1 MKKELPTMR
10 HPCPCIDLSRLFH
23 CSMHL
28 PPFPPLTRWA
38 LTRASGSRNVVS
50 AAARSTLSTTTEP
63 TQRLR
68 FTGQRFALWGLAR
81 IPRPC
86 SPTRRG
92 AGRFAGAIPTSASG
106 PCSSGFKRALVVSF
120 DGGGNDGYFVAF
132 RYGWNSGGFQETLDA
147 TPQQQEVGPFLQEG
161 LQSPKSPKSFRPWD
175 RLGVLLRTGVQL
187 LSWETIWIPKVRC
200 NAAGKR
206 S

>member
-28 PPFPPLTRWA
+28 PPFPPLARWA
-38 LTRASGSRNVVS
+38 LTRASGSRKVVS

-68 FTGQRFALWGLAR
+68 FTGQSAVSRAFRGPPTHSAPAV
-81 IPRPC
+81 
-86 SPTRRG
+86 SPAPYT
-92 AGRFAGAIPTSASG
+92 IASV

-132 RYGWNSGGFQETLDA
+132 RYGRNPGGFVGAFEA
-147 TPQQQEVGPFLQEG
+147 TPKQQEVGPFL
-161 LQSPKSPKSFRPWD
+161 RD
-175 RLGVLLRTGVQL
+175 
-187 LSWETIWIPKVRC
+187 C
-200 NAAGKR
+200 NHPRA